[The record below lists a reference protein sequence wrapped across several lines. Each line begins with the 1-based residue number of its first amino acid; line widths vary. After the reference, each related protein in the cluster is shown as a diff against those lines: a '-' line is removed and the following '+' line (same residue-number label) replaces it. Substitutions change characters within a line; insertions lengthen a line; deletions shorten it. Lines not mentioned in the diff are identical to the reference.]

1 MFHMELLQLRYFLH
15 TAETENISAT
25 AKAFMV
31 PPSGVSASIKKLE
44 RELGI
49 CLFTRTAN
57 RISLNENGRIYY
69 KALKNAFRLVDGA
82 RLEIRERTG
91 EIGGEI
97 RLLILTNRSLV
108 TKQISEFKKKY
119 PAVSFTIQHLPQ
131 EKNSAYDIIVSDK
144 EPEKDRFTAYPFVRE
159 ELFLAVHRDNHLV
172 KETQVTPK
180 QLAGEKFICMPRGT
194 SLRTHMDTLFHQNG
208 IAPAIV
214 IECDDPYYICE
225 YVKMG
230 LGVTFFPDV
239 SWKRQADDRIHLLRM
254 GDGLYRNS
262 SLYLNK
268 GTSAAARLFAEN
280 VGTLV
285 QK

>member
-44 RELGI
+44 RDLGI
-49 CLFTRTAN
+49 CLFTRPAN

-119 PAVSFTIQHLPQ
+119 PAVSFTIQHLPR
-131 EKNSAYDIIVSDK
+131 KK
-144 EPEKDRFTAYPFVRE
+144 TVRMTL
-159 ELFLAVHRDNHLV
+159 LF
-172 KETQVTPK
+172 
-180 QLAGEKFICMPRGT
+180 
-194 SLRTHMDTLFHQNG
+194 
-208 IAPAIV
+208 
-214 IECDDPYYICE
+214 
-225 YVKMG
+225 
-230 LGVTFFPDV
+230 
-239 SWKRQADDRIHLLRM
+239 RIKSRKKTVLPPIRSF
-254 GDGLYRNS
+254 GRS
-262 SLYLNK
+262 C
-268 GTSAAARLFAEN
+268 F
-280 VGTLV
+280 
-285 QK
+285 